1 MNGPNKLGCYI
12 TLNKHSNL
20 LGTLVSYEENE
31 CIVNMVLILQKFY
44 STGAKELEYLSL
56 AGLFQPSQLRQ
67 GVTFGVEH
75 FKELTTLR

>member
-1 MNGPNKLGCYI
+1 MF
-12 TLNKHSNL
+12 S
-20 LGTLVSYEENE
+20 
-31 CIVNMVLILQKFY
+31 IVQKFY
-44 STGAKELEYLSL
+44 STGLWTKKLEYLSL

>member
-1 MNGPNKLGCYI
+1 
-12 TLNKHSNL
+12 
-20 LGTLVSYEENE
+20 
-31 CIVNMVLILQKFY
+31 MVLIVQKFY
-44 STGAKELEYLSL
+44 SKGTKELEYLSL